1 VLVQLSDAHFGY
13 PGTELFDGLTWQVNP
28 GDRIGLVG
36 PNGCGKSTLLR
47 VLDGRLTLDS
57 GTIARA
63 RGLSLAYL
71 KQSQEFAGAGRI
83 FDALLKPFEKLL
95 AIHDELLALERNLVD
110 DKALA
115 RYGELQERY
124 GAEGGYSLESRVK
137 ALAHDLG
144 FSDADLERNVETLS
158 GGERGRLEL
167 AKTLLEEPDLLLLD
181 EPTNHLDVEATEHL
195 EERLREWP
203 KAFVLVSHDRYF
215 LRAVCR
221 DIVELEAGKAI
232 VFRGGY
238 DKYVV
243 EREERHERLNAA
255 YDRQQ
260 ATIARTEDFIRKN
273 IAGNKTKQ
281 AQSRRK
287 QLEKVERLGRVQDEF
302 SAAGQIGLRFAVGD
316 HTGGKEAIKTEKL
329 AVGYPGAPPL
339 VENVDLVIYRGDR
352 IGLVGPN
359 GCGKSTL
366 LKTLLG
372 KLDPVAGHVIRGH
385 EVRIG
390 YFDQKL
396 SELSDENSLI
406 DEIRTVRGDFAED
419 IARNFLGRFRFT
431 GDDPFKKVKGLSGGE
446 RNRLTLAKMMLR
458 PRNLLALDEPTNHL
472 DIPAR
477 EVLEEALA
485 DYEGTII
492 VVSHDRYFL
501 DRVVN
506 KIVHLHDGRAEEH
519 VGNYSEWKARSH
531 KKPEPPVV
539 VGKGKP
545 QAEPKPKPKPQ
556 VEQKSDPKAGAVEP
570 DAKSDRM
577 AERERQKAGQR
588 EVEKKKKRLQEI
600 EDKVAAAEAEVAALN
615 DKLAA
620 DHGGDWTKLHTLVAD
635 KEQLEQRVKSWLNE
649 WERLGEEL
657 ES

>member
-1 VLVQLSDAHFGY
+1 MRVLVQLADAHFGY
-13 PGTELFDGLTWQVNP
+13 PGTELFSGLTWQVNP

-36 PNGCGKSTLLR
+36 PNGAGKSTLLR
-47 VLDGRLTLDS
+47 LLDGRLQADR
-57 GTIARA
+57 GTVARA
-63 RGLSLAYL
+63 RGLTLAYL
-71 KQSQEFAGAGRI
+71 QQSQEFVGAGKI

-95 AIHDELLALERNLVD
+95 AMHAELEQLQTQLTD

-124 GAEGGYSLESRVK
+124 TQAGGYSLESRVK

-144 FSDADLERNVETLS
+144 FSDEDMQRGVETLS

-221 DIVELEAGKAI
+221 DIAEIENGKI
-232 VFRGGY
+232 VTFSGGY
-238 DKYVV
+238 DKYIV

-255 YDRQQ
+255 FERQQ
-260 ATIARTEDFIRKN
+260 AEIARTEDFIRRN
-273 IAGNKTKQ
+273 IAGQKTKQ
-281 AQSRRK
+281 AKSRRK
-287 QLEKVERLGRVQDEF
+287 MLDKVERLARVHDDF
-302 SAAGQIGLRFAVGD
+302 AAAGQIGLRFSVGD
-316 HTGGKEAIKTEKL
+316 HTGGKEAIKAERL
-329 AVGYPGAPPL
+329 DVGYAGAPPL
-339 VENVDLVIYRGDR
+339 VRDVSLTIYRGDR
-352 IGLVGPN
+352 IALVGPN

-372 KLDPVAGHVIRGH
+372 KLPALGGSVARGH

-396 SELSDENSLI
+396 SDLDDEHSLI
-406 DEIRTVRGDFAED
+406 EEIRSVRGDFNED
-419 IARNFLGRFRFT
+419 VARNFLGRFRFT
-431 GDDPFKKVKGLSGGE
+431 GDDAFKKVKGLSGGE

-477 EVLEEALA
+477 EVLEDAL
-485 DYEGTII
+485 DEYEGTII

-501 DRVVN
+501 DRVVT
-506 KIVHLHDGRAEEH
+506 KIVHLHNNTYEVQ
-519 VGNYSEWKARSH
+519 VGNYSDWK
-531 KKPEPPVV
+531 
-539 VGKGKP
+539 
-545 QAEPKPKPKPQ
+545 
-556 VEQKSDPKAGAVEP
+556 
-570 DAKSDRM
+570 
-577 AERERQKAGQR
+577 ERERQEKKAAKQAALEKPKAAAPADAPKQQRLEEREKQKQQQR
-588 EVEKKKKRLQEI
+588 ELERKQKRLKEL
-600 EDKVAAAEAEVAALN
+600 EDKIAGAEAEVAALN

-620 DHGGDWTKLHTLVAD
+620 DHGGDWTKLHALVAD
-635 KEQLEQRVKSWLNE
+635 KEKIEQRLKSWMGE

>member
-1 VLVQLSDAHFGY
+1 MLVQLADAHFGY
-13 PGTELFDGLTWQVNP
+13 PGTDLFSGLTWQVNA

-47 VLDGRLTLDS
+47 LLDGRLAPDS

-63 RGLSLAYL
+63 RGLSMSYL
-71 KQSQEFAGAGRI
+71 KQSQEFVGAGKV

-95 AIHDELLALERNLVD
+95 AMHDELSRLEKDLSD
-110 DKALA
+110 EKSLA

-124 GAEGGYSLESRVK
+124 GSEGGYSLESRVK
-137 ALAHDLG
+137 ALAQDLG
-144 FSDADLERNVETLS
+144 FSAADLERAVDTLS

-167 AKTLLEEPDLLLLD
+167 AKVLLEEPDLLLLD

-232 VFRGGY
+232 VYPGGY
-238 DKYVV
+238 DRYVV

-255 YDRQQ
+255 YERQ
-260 ATIARTEDFIRKN
+260 AAEIARTEDFIRRN
-273 IAGNKTKQ
+273 IAGQKTKQ
-281 AQSRRK
+281 AKSRRK
-287 QLEKVERLGRVQDEF
+287 MLDKVERLSRHQDEF
-302 SAAGQIGLRFAVGD
+302 AIAGNIGLRFSVGD
-316 HTGGKEAIKTEKL
+316 HAGGKEALKTEHL
-329 AVGYPGAPPL
+329 DVGYAGAPPL
-339 VENVDLVIYRGDR
+339 IRDINLIVYRGDR
-352 IGLVGPN
+352 VGLVGPN

-372 KLDPVAGHVIRGH
+372 KLDPVAGVAMRGH

-396 SELSDENSLI
+396 SDLDEDHSLI
-406 DEIRTVRGDFAED
+406 DEIRTVRGDFNED
-419 IARNFLGRFRFT
+419 VARNFLGRFRFT
-431 GDDPFKKVKGLSGGE
+431 GDDGFKKVKGLSGGE

-477 EVLEEALA
+477 EVLEDALDEYA
-485 DYEGTII
+485 GTII

-501 DRVVN
+501 DRVVT
-506 KIVHLHDGRAEEH
+506 KIVHVHDGRAEEH
-519 VGNYSEWKARSH
+519 VGNYTDWKAREREQHRSA
-531 KKPEPPVV
+531 KT
-539 VGKGKP
+539 
-545 QAEPKPKPKPQ
+545 
-556 VEQKSDPKAGAVEP
+556 VEVKTAAPKATSQAMIDR
-570 DAKSDRM
+570 DAR
-577 AERERQKAGQR
+577 KAQQR
-588 EVEKKKKRLQEI
+588 ELDKKQKRLGELETKIAGAESEI
-600 EDKVAAAEAEVAALN
+600 AALN
-615 DKLAA
+615 EKLAA
-620 DHGGDWTKLHTLVAD
+620 DHGGDRTKLHTMVAE
-635 KEQLEQRVKSWLNE
+635 KEKIEARLKSWMSE

-657 ES
+657 QA

>member
-1 VLVQLSDAHFGY
+1 MLVQLADLHFGY
-13 PGTELFDGLTWQVNP
+13 PGTDLFTGLTWQVNG

-47 VLDGRLTLDS
+47 LLDGRLQPDG
-57 GTIARA
+57 GTVARA
-63 RGLSLAYL
+63 RGLSMSYL
-71 KQSQEFAGAGRI
+71 KQSQEFVGAGKI

-95 AIHDELLALERNLVD
+95 AMHDELLALEKNLSD
-110 DKALA
+110 EKALA

-124 GAEGGYSLESRVK
+124 THEGGYSLESRVK
-137 ALAHDLG
+137 ALAQDLG
-144 FSDADLERNVETLS
+144 FSAADLDRAVDTLS

-167 AKTLLEEPDLLLLD
+167 AKVLLEEPDLLLLD

-221 DIVELEAGKAI
+221 DIVELEAGKA
-232 VFRGGY
+232 VVYPGGY

-255 YDRQQ
+255 YERQ
-260 ATIARTEDFIRKN
+260 AAEIARTEDFIRRN
-273 IAGNKTKQ
+273 IAGQKTKQ
-281 AQSRRK
+281 AKSRRK
-287 QLEKVERLGRVQDEF
+287 ALEKVERLSRHQDEF
-302 SAAGQIGLRFAVGD
+302 AVAGNIGLRFSVGD
-316 HTGGKEAIKTEKL
+316 HTGGKEALKAEHL
-329 AVGYPGAPPL
+329 DVGYPGAEPL
-339 VENVDLVIYRGDR
+339 IRDVNLIVYRGDR

-372 KLDPVAGHVIRGH
+372 KLDPKAGVALRGH

-396 SELSDENSLI
+396 SDLDEEHSLI
-406 DEIRTVRGDFAED
+406 DEIRTVRGDFNED
-419 IARNFLGRFRFT
+419 VARNFLGRFRFT
-431 GDDPFKKVKGLSGGE
+431 GDDGFKKVKGLSGGE

-477 EVLEEALA
+477 EVLEDAL
-485 DYEGTII
+485 DEYEGTII

-501 DRVVN
+501 DRVVT
-506 KIVHLHDGRAEEH
+506 KIVHVHDGRAEEH
-519 VGNYSEWKARSH
+519 VGNYSDWKAREK
-531 KKPEPPVV
+531 KKPD
-539 VGKGKP
+539 P
-545 QAEPKPKPKPQ
+545 QKIVEAPKR
-556 VEQKSDPKAGAVEP
+556 VDKAARLE
-570 DAKSDRM
+570 
-577 AERERQKAGQR
+577 ERERQKAQER
-588 EVEKKKKRLQEI
+588 ELAKKQKRLGELETKIASAESEI
-600 EDKVAAAEAEVAALN
+600 AALN
-615 DKLAA
+615 EKLAA
-620 DHGGDWTKLHTLVAD
+620 DHGGDWTKLHALVAD
-635 KEQLEQRVKSWLNE
+635 KEKIEQRLKSWMAE

-657 ES
+657 QS